1 MIYTSYFGVLK
12 KLPANVIPVSIC
24 GKAPAWYSGIQYKK
38 LAPKYGFFMEWK
50 LNHDNEYY
58 KQCFREQVLTP
69 RKQKEVISELLSLLP
84 ENIKMELESEN
95 LTIDKSQKYH
105 IAFICYEKPGDFCH
119 RFQVAN
125 WFKEAGINVEE
136 YKF

>member
-1 MIYTSYFGVLK
+1 
-12 KLPANVIPVSIC
+12 
-24 GKAPAWYSGIQYKK
+24 
-38 LAPKYGFFMEWK
+38 
-50 LNHDNEYY
+50 
-58 KQCFREQVLTP
+58 
-69 RKQKEVISELLSLLP
+69 
-84 ENIKMELESEN
+84 MELESEN
-95 LTIDKSQKYH
+95 LTLDKSQKYH